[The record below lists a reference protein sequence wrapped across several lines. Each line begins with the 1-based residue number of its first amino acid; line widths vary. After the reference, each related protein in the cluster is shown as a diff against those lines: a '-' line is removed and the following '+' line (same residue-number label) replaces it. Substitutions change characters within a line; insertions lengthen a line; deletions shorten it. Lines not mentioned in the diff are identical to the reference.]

1 MTVEL
6 KTFRTSTYANNIV
19 EMESRD
25 KQAQKLGKDASENQ
39 NILDKIRLGSL
50 KIKKEKISKNSEI
63 NKILK
68 IERFQNILINQKSIL
83 KPTEIH

>member
-1 MTVEL
+1 MHG
-6 KTFRTSTYANNIV
+6 I
-19 EMESRD
+19 

-39 NILDKIRLGSL
+39 NILDKIRLRSL

-68 IERFQNILINQKSIL
+68 IKSFQNILKNQKSIL
-83 KPTEIH
+83 KPMEIH

>member
-1 MTVEL
+1 MEGYCQ
-6 KTFRTSTYANNIV
+6 TFRFHL
-19 EMESRD
+19 MK

-39 NILDKIRLGSL
+39 NILDKIRLRSL

-68 IERFQNILINQKSIL
+68 IKSFQNILKNQKSIL
-83 KPTEIH
+83 KQIKIQ

>member
-1 MTVEL
+1 M
-6 KTFRTSTYANNIV
+6 
-19 EMESRD
+19 
-25 KQAQKLGKDASENQ
+25 GKDASENQ
-39 NILDKIRLGSL
+39 NILDKIRLRSL

-68 IERFQNILINQKSIL
+68 IKSFKNILKNQEYF

>member
-1 MTVEL
+1 M
-6 KTFRTSTYANNIV
+6 I
-19 EMESRD
+19 

-39 NILDKIRLGSL
+39 NIFDKIRLRSL

-83 KPTEIH
+83 KPTEIHYKFKKIFKSL